1 MKVTIVHTNNKKQLL
16 VSTKTMEKLMER
28 FARDDSKLTIT
39 HFRESVP
46 YLSNN
51 YEGYKDMPK
60 WMHIYPAAEF
70 AKDENN
76 NLKMK
81 AFNGILLLKFG
92 NITDVDGVEGIKRS
106 VAILP
111 STLAA
116 ITGADGKTVIVLIK
130 FQGEKDSLPTS
141 EADAELLYRIAYQQ
155 IFPVYQ
161 AIVKASILVDGP
173 KPSIEAGST
182 LSQEPSIHNSF
193 MMTLDAEPYFNSKA
207 VAMKIDS
214 HARSQNLTPN
224 TGNNQ
229 QMIADSGTAEA
240 KNDNKKEDKN
250 SVRSNIVSMM
260 KLLESRY
267 DFRYNT
273 VMKYVEYLPKDKG
286 WYGYRPVEPRVQK
299 RMTLEVQ
306 LANIRVSIKDVRN
319 YLESDLLST
328 YNPVE
333 DFLFKCAGKW
343 DGKDYIRALAR
354 TVPTDN
360 PYWEDWFYTWFLA
373 MVNQWRSYS
382 HRKYGN
388 SVAPLLISKQ
398 GYNKSTFCRS
408 LVPPELQWGYNDN
421 LVLSEKRQVLQA
433 MCQALLLNLDE
444 FNQISPQVQQGF
456 LKNIIQLPSVKM
468 KPPYGS
474 HVQEF
479 PRMASFIAT
488 SNMEDILS
496 DPSGNRRF
504 LGVELTGPIDV
515 SQLPNYEQLYAQAL
529 AALQA
534 GEKTYFDAEQ
544 TKLIMASNRKFEVI
558 SPVDQYFNLYFDL
571 TDDAKQGEY
580 LTAAEIFQE
589 LKSHIGSS
597 VKLSNLIS
605 FGRKLSQMPSIHRK
619 RFNDGMRYLVVRKS

>member
-1 MKVTIVHTNNKKQLL
+1 
-16 VSTKTMEKLMER
+16 MER
-28 FARDDSKLTIT
+28 FLERIVNDDARNTVEN
-39 HFRESVP
+39 FREYVP
-46 YLSNN
+46 YLMNG
-51 YEGYKDMPK
+51 YDGYKDMPT
-60 WMHIYPAAEF
+60 WMHVHPAAEF
-70 AKDENN
+70 QKSENGL
-76 NLKMK
+76 LKMK
-81 AFNGILLLKFG
+81 KNNGVLLLTF
-92 NITDVDGVEGIKRS
+92 VDINEDGGADAIKQK
-106 VAILP
+106 VASLP

-116 ITGADGKTVIVLIK
+116 FVGADGISLHVLAK
-130 FQGEKDSLPTS
+130 YALAKGALPDE
-141 EADAELLYRIAYQQ
+141 EADADRIYKQVFLTFA
-155 IFPVYQ
+155 PLYQ
-161 AIVKASILVDGP
+161 ALVKAKMQMP
-173 KPSIEAGST
+173 
-182 LSQEPSIHNSF
+182 EPSIFSDFLMTRDSF
-193 MMTLDAEPYFNSKA
+193 PYYREDALPLTLNEVFHGAEKPVESVDEREADKSSGDVDKEGKELSDNIMS
-207 VAMKIDS
+207 
-214 HARSQNLTPN
+214 
-224 TGNNQ
+224 
-229 QMIADSGTAEA
+229 MIGFLCR
-240 KNDNKKEDKN
+240 K
-250 SVRSNIVSMM
+250 
-260 KLLESRY
+260 Y
-267 DFRYNT
+267 DFRYNS
-273 VMKYVEYLPKDKG
+273 VMKCTE
-286 WYGYRPVEPRVQK
+286 YRPKEKDYWGYQPVDARVQK

-333 DFLFKCAGKW
+333 NFLFNCEGKW
-343 DGKDYIRALAR
+343 DGKDHIRALAR

-373 MVNQWRSYS
+373 MVDQWRTYS

-433 MCQALLLNLDE
+433 MCQSLVINLDE

-456 LKNIIQLPSVKM
+456 LKNIIQLPSVKI

-504 LGVELTGPIDV
+504 LGVELTGPINV
-515 SQLPNYEQLYAQAL
+515 SQRPNYEQLYAQAL
-529 AALQA
+529 SALRA

-544 TKLIMASNRKFEVI
+544 TRQIMANNRKFEVV
-558 SPVDQYFNLYFDL
+558 SPVDQYFDLYFDL

-597 VKLSNLIS
+597 LKLNSLIA
-605 FGRKLSQMPSIHRK
+605 FGRKLSQMPTIHRK

>member
-1 MKVTIVHTNNKKQLL
+1 MKFTITHRNKKNQLL
-16 VSTKTMEKLMER
+16 VSTKSLER
-28 FARDDSKLTIT
+28 FLERIVNDDARNTVEN
-39 HFRESVP
+39 FREYVP
-46 YLSNN
+46 YLTNG
-51 YEGYKDMPK
+51 YDGYKDMPT
-60 WMHIYPAAEF
+60 WMHVHPAAEF
-70 AKDENN
+70 QKSENGL
-76 NLKMK
+76 LKMK
-81 AFNGILLLKFG
+81 KNNGVLLLTF
-92 NITDVDGVEGIKRS
+92 VDINEDGGADAIKQK
-106 VAILP
+106 VASLP

-116 ITGADGKTVIVLIK
+116 FVGADGISLHVLAK
-130 FQGEKDSLPTS
+130 YALAKGALPDE
-141 EADAELLYRIAYQQ
+141 EADADRIYKQA
-155 IFPVYQ
+155 FLTFAPLYQ
-161 AIVKASILVDGP
+161 ALVKATMQMP
-173 KPSIEAGST
+173 
-182 LSQEPSIHNSF
+182 EPSIYSDFLMTRDSF
-193 MMTLDAEPYFNSKA
+193 PYYREDALPLTLNEVFHGAEKP
-207 VAMKIDS
+207 
-214 HARSQNLTPN
+214 
-224 TGNNQ
+224 
-229 QMIADSGTAEA
+229 
-240 KNDNKKEDKN
+240 
-250 SVRSNIVSMM
+250 
-260 KLLESRY
+260 LESVDEREADKSSGDVDKEGKELSDNIMSMIGFLCKKY
-267 DFRYNT
+267 DFRYNS
-273 VMKYVEYLPKDKG
+273 VMKCTE
-286 WYGYRPVEPRVQK
+286 YRPKEKDYWGYQPVDARVQK

-333 DFLFKCAGKW
+333 NFLFKCEGKW
-343 DGKDYIRALAR
+343 DGKDHIRALAR

-373 MVNQWRSYS
+373 MVDQWRAYS

-433 MCQALLLNLDE
+433 MCQSLVINLDE

-456 LKNIIQLPSVKM
+456 LKNIIQLPSVKI

-515 SQLPNYEQLYAQAL
+515 SQRPNYEQLYAQAL
-529 AALQA
+529 SALRA

-544 TKLIMASNRKFEVI
+544 TRLIMANNRKFEVV
-558 SPVDQYFNLYFDL
+558 SPVDQYFDLYFDL

-597 VKLSNLIS
+597 LKLNSLIA
-605 FGRKLSQMPSIHRK
+605 FGRKLSQMPTIHRK

>member
-1 MKVTIVHTNNKKQLL
+1 MKFTITHRNKKNQLL
-16 VSTKTMEKLMER
+16 VSTKSLER
-28 FARDDSKLTIT
+28 FLERIVNDDAKNTVEN
-39 HFRESVP
+39 FREYVP
-46 YLSNN
+46 WLTNGYD
-51 YEGYKDMPK
+51 GYKDMPT
-60 WMHIYPAAEF
+60 WMHVHPAAEF
-70 AKDENN
+70 QKSENGL
-76 NLKMK
+76 LKMK
-81 AFNGILLLKFG
+81 QNNGILLLTFV
-92 NITDVDGVEGIKRS
+92 NIKEEGGVAAAKQS
-106 VAILP
+106 VASLP

-116 ITGADGKTVIVLIK
+116 FMGADGISLHVLVKYALSKGTLPNEDAEADRIYK
-130 FQGEKDSLPTS
+130 QAFHTFAPLYQMLVKATMQMPEPSIYSDFLLTRDSLPYYREDALPLMLNEVIHTVEKS
-141 EADAELLYRIAYQQ
+141 VDNINEAD
-155 IFPVYQ
+155 
-161 AIVKASILVDGP
+161 VDNSSEHVD
-173 KPSIEAGST
+173 KDSKV
-182 LSQEPSIHNSF
+182 LSDNIMS
-193 MMTLDAEPYFNSKA
+193 
-207 VAMKIDS
+207 
-214 HARSQNLTPN
+214 
-224 TGNNQ
+224 
-229 QMIADSGTAEA
+229 MIGFLC
-240 KNDNKKEDKN
+240 KK
-250 SVRSNIVSMM
+250 
-260 KLLESRY
+260 Y
-267 DFRYNT
+267 DFRYNS
-273 VMKYVEYLPKDKG
+273 VMKFTEYRPKDKDYWG
-286 WYGYRPVEPRVQK
+286 FQPVDARVQK

-333 DFLFKCAGKW
+333 NFLFKCMGKW
-343 DGKDYIRALAR
+343 DGKDHIRALAR

-360 PYWEDWFYTWFLA
+360 PHWEDWFYTWFLA
-373 MVNQWRSYS
+373 MVDQWRSYS

>member
-1 MKVTIVHTNNKKQLL
+1 MKFTITHRNKKNQLL
-16 VSTKTMEKLMER
+16 VSTKSLER
-28 FARDDSKLTIT
+28 FLGRIVNDDARNTVEN
-39 HFRESVP
+39 FREYVP
-46 YLSNN
+46 YLTNG
-51 YEGYKDMPK
+51 YDGYKDMPT
-60 WMHIYPAAEF
+60 WMHVHPAAEF
-70 AKDENN
+70 QKSENGL
-76 NLKMK
+76 LKMK
-81 AFNGILLLKFG
+81 KNNGVLLLTF
-92 NITDVDGVEGIKRS
+92 VDINEDGGADAIKQK
-106 VAILP
+106 VASLP

-116 ITGADGKTVIVLIK
+116 FVGADGISLHVLAK
-130 FQGEKDSLPTS
+130 YALAKRTLPD
-141 EADAELLYRIAYQQ
+141 EEVAADRIYKQAFLTFAPLYQ
-155 IFPVYQ
+155 VL
-161 AIVKASILVDGP
+161 VKAKMQMP
-173 KPSIEAGST
+173 
-182 LSQEPSIHNSF
+182 EPSIFSDFLMTRDSF
-193 MMTLDAEPYFNSKA
+193 PYYREDALPLTLNEVSHGAEKPVESVDEKEADHSSGGVDNDSKELSDNI
-207 VAMKIDS
+207 MS
-214 HARSQNLTPN
+214 
-224 TGNNQ
+224 
-229 QMIADSGTAEA
+229 MIGFLC
-240 KNDNKKEDKN
+240 KK
-250 SVRSNIVSMM
+250 
-260 KLLESRY
+260 Y
-267 DFRYNT
+267 DFRYNS
-273 VMKYVEYLPKDKG
+273 VMKCTE
-286 WYGYRPVEPRVQK
+286 YRPKEKDYWGYQPVDARVQK

-333 DFLFKCAGKW
+333 NFLFKCEGKW
-343 DGKDYIRALAR
+343 DGKDHIRALAR

-360 PYWEDWFYTWFLA
+360 SYWEDWFYTWFLA
-373 MVNQWRSYS
+373 MVDQWRTYS

-433 MCQALLLNLDE
+433 MCQSLVINLDE

-456 LKNIIQLPSVKM
+456 LKNIIQLPSVKI

-515 SQLPNYEQLYAQAL
+515 SQRPNYEQLYAQAL
-529 AALQA
+529 SALRA

-544 TKLIMASNRKFEVI
+544 TRLIMANNRKFEVV
-558 SPVDQYFNLYFDL
+558 SPVDQYFDLYFDL
-571 TDDAKQGEY
+571 TDNAEQGEY

-597 VKLSNLIS
+597 LKLNSLIA
-605 FGRKLSQMPSIHRK
+605 FGRKLSQMPTIHRK

>member
-1 MKVTIVHTNNKKQLL
+1 MKFTITHRNKKNQLL
-16 VSTKTMEKLMER
+16 VSTKSLER
-28 FARDDSKLTIT
+28 FLGRIVNDDARNTVEN
-39 HFRESVP
+39 FREYVP
-46 YLSNN
+46 YLMNG
-51 YEGYKDMPK
+51 YDGYKDMPT
-60 WMHIYPAAEF
+60 WMHVHPAAEF
-70 AKDENN
+70 QKSENGL
-76 NLKMK
+76 LKMK
-81 AFNGILLLKFG
+81 KNNGVLLLTF
-92 NITDVDGVEGIKRS
+92 VDINEDGGADALKQK
-106 VAILP
+106 VASLP

-116 ITGADGKTVIVLIK
+116 FVGADGISLHVLAK
-130 FQGEKDSLPTS
+130 YALAKGKLPDE
-141 EADAELLYRIAYQQ
+141 EADADRIYKQA
-155 IFPVYQ
+155 FLTFAPLYQ
-161 AIVKASILVDGP
+161 ALVKAKMQMP
-173 KPSIEAGST
+173 
-182 LSQEPSIHNSF
+182 EPSIYSDFLMTRDSF
-193 MMTLDAEPYFNSKA
+193 PYYREDALPLTLNEVFHDAGKPVESVDEREVDKSSGDVDKEGKELSDNIMS
-207 VAMKIDS
+207 
-214 HARSQNLTPN
+214 
-224 TGNNQ
+224 
-229 QMIADSGTAEA
+229 MIGFLC
-240 KNDNKKEDKN
+240 KK
-250 SVRSNIVSMM
+250 
-260 KLLESRY
+260 Y
-267 DFRYNT
+267 DFRYNS
-273 VMKYVEYLPKDKG
+273 VMKCTE
-286 WYGYRPVEPRVQK
+286 YRPKEKDYWGYQPVDARVQK

-333 DFLFKCAGKW
+333 NFLFKCEGKW
-343 DGKDYIRALAR
+343 DGKDHIRALAR

-373 MVNQWRSYS
+373 MVDQWRTYS

-433 MCQALLLNLDE
+433 MCQSLVINLDE

-456 LKNIIQLPSVKM
+456 LKNIIQLPSVKI

-504 LGVELTGPIDV
+504 LGVELTGPINV
-515 SQLPNYEQLYAQAL
+515 SQRPNYEQLYAQAL
-529 AALQA
+529 SALRA

-544 TKLIMASNRKFEVI
+544 TRQIMANNRKFEVL
-558 SPVDQYFNLYFDL
+558 SPVDQYFDLYFDL

-597 VKLSNLIS
+597 LKLNSLIA
-605 FGRKLSQMPSIHRK
+605 FGRKLSQMPTIHRK

>member
-1 MKVTIVHTNNKKQLL
+1 MKFTITHRNKKNQLL
-16 VSTKTMEKLMER
+16 VSTKSLER
-28 FARDDSKLTIT
+28 FLKRIVNDDAKNTVEN
-39 HFRESVP
+39 FREYVP
-46 YLSNN
+46 WLTNGYD
-51 YEGYKDMPK
+51 GYKDMPT
-60 WMHIYPAAEF
+60 WMHVHPAAEF
-70 AKDENN
+70 QKSENGL
-76 NLKMK
+76 LKMK
-81 AFNGILLLKFG
+81 QNNGILLLTFV
-92 NITDVDGVEGIKRS
+92 NIKEEGGVAAVKQS
-106 VAILP
+106 VASLP

-116 ITGADGKTVIVLIK
+116 FMGADGISLHVLVKYALSKGTLPNEEAKADRIYK
-130 FQGEKDSLPTS
+130 QAFHTFAPLYQILVKATMQMPEPSIYSDFLLTRDSLPYYREDALPLMLNEVIHTVEKPVDNIN
-141 EADAELLYRIAYQQ
+141 EADVDNSSEHVDKDSKEL
-155 IFPVYQ
+155 
-161 AIVKASILVDGP
+161 SDNIL
-173 KPSIEAGST
+173 S
-182 LSQEPSIHNSF
+182 
-193 MMTLDAEPYFNSKA
+193 
-207 VAMKIDS
+207 
-214 HARSQNLTPN
+214 
-224 TGNNQ
+224 
-229 QMIADSGTAEA
+229 MIGFLC
-240 KNDNKKEDKN
+240 KK
-250 SVRSNIVSMM
+250 
-260 KLLESRY
+260 Y
-267 DFRYNT
+267 DFRYNS
-273 VMKYVEYLPKDKG
+273 VMKFTEYRPKDKDYWG
-286 WYGYRPVEPRVQK
+286 FQPVDARVQK

-333 DFLFKCAGKW
+333 NFLFKCMGKW
-343 DGKDYIRALAR
+343 DGKDHIRALAR

-360 PYWEDWFYTWFLA
+360 PHWEDWFYTWFLA
-373 MVNQWRSYS
+373 MVDQWRSYS

-571 TDDAKQGEY
+571 TDDVKQGEY

-619 RFNDGMRYLVVRKS
+619 RFNDGMRYLVVQKS

>member
-1 MKVTIVHTNNKKQLL
+1 MKITITHRNNKNQLL
-16 VSTKTMEKLMER
+16 VSTKSLER
-28 FARDDSKLTIT
+28 FLERIVNDDAKNTVAN
-39 HFRESVP
+39 FREYVP
-46 YLSNN
+46 WLTNGYD
-51 YEGYKDMPK
+51 GYKNMAI
-60 WMHIYPAAEF
+60 WMHVHPAAEF
-70 AKDENN
+70 QKSENGL
-76 NLKMK
+76 LKMK
-81 AFNGILLLKFG
+81 QNNGVLLLTFV
-92 NITDVDGVEGIKRS
+92 NIKDDGGVDAVKQK
-106 VAILP
+106 VASLP

-116 ITGADGKTVIVLIK
+116 FMGADGISLNVLVK
-130 FQGEKDSLPTS
+130 YALAKGSLPDNEV
-141 EADAELLYRIAYQQ
+141 EADRIYKQAFQTFAPLYQ
-155 IFPVYQ
+155 IL
-161 AIVKASILVDGP
+161 VKATMQMP
-173 KPSIEAGST
+173 
-182 LSQEPSIHNSF
+182 EPSIYSDFLFTQDASPYYREDALPLVLNEVIHTIEKPVDNLKDAIVDNSEEDVDKDGKELSDNI
-193 MMTLDAEPYFNSKA
+193 M
-207 VAMKIDS
+207 
-214 HARSQNLTPN
+214 R
-224 TGNNQ
+224 
-229 QMIADSGTAEA
+229 MIGFLC
-240 KNDNKKEDKN
+240 KK
-250 SVRSNIVSMM
+250 
-260 KLLESRY
+260 Y
-267 DFRYNT
+267 DFRYNS
-273 VMKYVEYLPKDKG
+273 VMKFTEYRPKDKDY
-286 WYGYRPVEPRVQK
+286 WGYQPVDARVQK

-433 MCQALLLNLDE
+433 MCQALVINLDE

>member
-1 MKVTIVHTNNKKQLL
+1 MKITITHRNNKNQLL
-16 VSTKTMEKLMER
+16 VSTKSLER
-28 FARDDSKLTIT
+28 FLERIVNDDAKNTVAN
-39 HFRESVP
+39 FREYVP
-46 YLSNN
+46 WLTNGYD
-51 YEGYKDMPK
+51 GYKNMAT
-60 WMHIYPAAEF
+60 WMHVHPAAEF
-70 AKDENN
+70 QKSENGL
-76 NLKMK
+76 LKMK
-81 AFNGILLLKFG
+81 QNNGVLLLTFV
-92 NITDVDGVEGIKRS
+92 NIEEDGGVDAVKQK
-106 VAILP
+106 VASLP

-116 ITGADGKTVIVLIK
+116 FMGADGISLNVLVK
-130 FQGEKDSLPTS
+130 YALAKGSLPDDEV
-141 EADAELLYRIAYQQ
+141 EADRIYKQAFQTFAPLYQ
-155 IFPVYQ
+155 IL
-161 AIVKASILVDGP
+161 VKATMQMP
-173 KPSIEAGST
+173 
-182 LSQEPSIHNSF
+182 EPSIYSDFLFTQDASPYYREDALPLVLNEVIHTVEKPVDNLKDAIVDNSEEDVDKDGKELSDNI
-193 MMTLDAEPYFNSKA
+193 M
-207 VAMKIDS
+207 
-214 HARSQNLTPN
+214 R
-224 TGNNQ
+224 
-229 QMIADSGTAEA
+229 MIGFLC
-240 KNDNKKEDKN
+240 KK
-250 SVRSNIVSMM
+250 
-260 KLLESRY
+260 Y
-267 DFRYNT
+267 DFRYNS
-273 VMKYVEYLPKDKG
+273 VMKFTEYRPKDKDY
-286 WYGYRPVEPRVQK
+286 WGYQPVDARVQK

-421 LVLSEKRQVLQA
+421 LVLSEKKQVLQA

-571 TDDAKQGEY
+571 TDDVKQGEY

>member
-1 MKVTIVHTNNKKQLL
+1 MKITITHRNNKNQLL
-16 VSTKTMEKLMER
+16 VSTKSLER
-28 FARDDSKLTIT
+28 FLERIVNDDAKNTVAN
-39 HFRESVP
+39 FREYVP
-46 YLSNN
+46 WLTNGYD
-51 YEGYKDMPK
+51 GYKNMAT
-60 WMHIYPAAEF
+60 WMHVHPAAEF
-70 AKDENN
+70 QKSENGL
-76 NLKMK
+76 LKMK
-81 AFNGILLLKFG
+81 QNNGVLLLTFV
-92 NITDVDGVEGIKRS
+92 NINDDGGVDAIKQK
-106 VAILP
+106 VASLP

-116 ITGADGKTVIVLIK
+116 FMGADGISLNVLVK
-130 FQGEKDSLPTS
+130 YALAKGSLPDNEV
-141 EADAELLYRIAYQQ
+141 EADRIYKQAFQTFAPLYQ
-155 IFPVYQ
+155 IL
-161 AIVKASILVDGP
+161 VKATMQMP
-173 KPSIEAGST
+173 
-182 LSQEPSIHNSF
+182 EPSIYSDFLFTQDASPYYREDALPLVLNEVIHTVEKPVDNLKDAIVDNSEENVDKDGKELSDNI
-193 MMTLDAEPYFNSKA
+193 M
-207 VAMKIDS
+207 
-214 HARSQNLTPN
+214 R
-224 TGNNQ
+224 
-229 QMIADSGTAEA
+229 MIGFLC
-240 KNDNKKEDKN
+240 KK
-250 SVRSNIVSMM
+250 
-260 KLLESRY
+260 Y
-267 DFRYNT
+267 DFRYNS
-273 VMKYVEYLPKDKG
+273 VMKFTEYRPKDKDY
-286 WYGYRPVEPRVQK
+286 WGYQPVDARVQK

-388 SVAPLLISKQ
+388 SVAPLLISRQ

-456 LKNIIQLPSVKM
+456 LKNIIQLPSVKI

-504 LGVELTGPIDV
+504 LGVELTGPINV
-515 SQLPNYEQLYAQAL
+515 SQRPNYEQLYAQAL
-529 AALQA
+529 SALRA

-544 TKLIMASNRKFEVI
+544 TRLIMANNRKFEVV
-558 SPVDQYFNLYFDL
+558 SPVDQYFDLYFDL

-597 VKLSNLIS
+597 LKLNSLIA

>member
-1 MKVTIVHTNNKKQLL
+1 MKFTITHRDKKNQLL
-16 VSTKTMEKLMER
+16 VSTKSLER
-28 FARDDSKLTIT
+28 FLERIVNDDARNTVEN
-39 HFRESVP
+39 FREYVP
-46 YLSNN
+46 YLTNG
-51 YEGYKDMPK
+51 YDGYKDMPT
-60 WMHIYPAAEF
+60 WMHVHPAAEF
-70 AKDENN
+70 QKSENGL
-76 NLKMK
+76 LKMK
-81 AFNGILLLKFG
+81 KNNGVLLLTF
-92 NITDVDGVEGIKRS
+92 VDINEDGGADAIKQK
-106 VAILP
+106 VASLP

-116 ITGADGKTVIVLIK
+116 FVGADGISLHVLAK
-130 FQGEKDSLPTS
+130 YALAKGALPDE
-141 EADAELLYRIAYQQ
+141 EADADRIYKQA
-155 IFPVYQ
+155 FLTFAPLYQ
-161 AIVKASILVDGP
+161 ALVKAKMQMP
-173 KPSIEAGST
+173 
-182 LSQEPSIHNSF
+182 EPSIYSDFLMTRDSFPYYREDALPLTLNEVFHGAEKPVESVDERDADNSSA
-193 MMTLDAEPYFNSKA
+193 DVDNDSKELSDNI
-207 VAMKIDS
+207 MS
-214 HARSQNLTPN
+214 
-224 TGNNQ
+224 
-229 QMIADSGTAEA
+229 MIGFLC
-240 KNDNKKEDKN
+240 KK
-250 SVRSNIVSMM
+250 
-260 KLLESRY
+260 Y
-267 DFRYNT
+267 DFRYNS
-273 VMKYVEYLPKDKG
+273 VMKCTE
-286 WYGYRPVEPRVQK
+286 YRPKEKDYWGYQPVDARVQK

-333 DFLFKCAGKW
+333 NFLFKCEGKW
-343 DGKDYIRALAR
+343 DGKDHIRALAR

-373 MVNQWRSYS
+373 MVDQWRTYS

-433 MCQALLLNLDE
+433 MCQSLVINLDE

-456 LKNIIQLPSVKM
+456 LKNIIQLPSVKI

-504 LGVELTGPIDV
+504 LGVELTGPINV
-515 SQLPNYEQLYAQAL
+515 SQRPNYEQLYAQAL
-529 AALQA
+529 SALRA

-544 TKLIMASNRKFEVI
+544 TRQIMANNRKFEVV

-571 TDDAKQGEY
+571 TDDVKQGEY

-597 VKLSNLIS
+597 LKLNSLIA
-605 FGRKLSQMPSIHRK
+605 FGRKLSQMPTIHRK

>member
-1 MKVTIVHTNNKKQLL
+1 MKITITHRNNKNQLL
-16 VSTKTMEKLMER
+16 VSTKSLER
-28 FARDDSKLTIT
+28 FLERIVNDDAKNTVAN
-39 HFRESVP
+39 FREYVP
-46 YLSNN
+46 WLTNGYD
-51 YEGYKDMPK
+51 GYKNMAT
-60 WMHIYPAAEF
+60 WMHVHPAAEF
-70 AKDENN
+70 QKSENGL
-76 NLKMK
+76 LKMK
-81 AFNGILLLKFG
+81 QNNGVLLLTFV
-92 NITDVDGVEGIKRS
+92 NIEEDGGVDAVKQK
-106 VAILP
+106 VASLP

-116 ITGADGKTVIVLIK
+116 FMGADGISLNVLVK
-130 FQGEKDSLPTS
+130 YALAKGSLPDNEV
-141 EADAELLYRIAYQQ
+141 EADRIYKQAFQTFAPLYQ
-155 IFPVYQ
+155 IL
-161 AIVKASILVDGP
+161 VKATMQMP
-173 KPSIEAGST
+173 
-182 LSQEPSIHNSF
+182 EPSICSDFLFTQDASPYYREDALPLVLNEVIHTVEKPVDNLKDAIVDNSEEDVDKDGKELSDNI
-193 MMTLDAEPYFNSKA
+193 M
-207 VAMKIDS
+207 
-214 HARSQNLTPN
+214 R
-224 TGNNQ
+224 
-229 QMIADSGTAEA
+229 MIGFLC
-240 KNDNKKEDKN
+240 KK
-250 SVRSNIVSMM
+250 
-260 KLLESRY
+260 Y
-267 DFRYNT
+267 DFRYNS
-273 VMKYVEYLPKDKG
+273 VMKFTEYRPKDKDY
-286 WYGYRPVEPRVQK
+286 WGYQPVDARVQK

-433 MCQALLLNLDE
+433 MCQTLLLNLDE

-558 SPVDQYFNLYFDL
+558 SPIDQYFNLYFDL
-571 TDDAKQGEY
+571 TDDAKLGEY

>member
-1 MKVTIVHTNNKKQLL
+1 MKITITHRNNKNQLL
-16 VSTKTMEKLMER
+16 VSTKSLER
-28 FARDDSKLTIT
+28 FLERIVNDDAKNTVAN
-39 HFRESVP
+39 FREYVP
-46 YLSNN
+46 WLTNGYD
-51 YEGYKDMPK
+51 GYKNMAT
-60 WMHIYPAAEF
+60 WMHVHPAAEF
-70 AKDENN
+70 QKSENGL
-76 NLKMK
+76 LKMK
-81 AFNGILLLKFG
+81 QNNGVLLLTFV
-92 NITDVDGVEGIKRS
+92 NIKEDGGVDAVKQK
-106 VAILP
+106 VASLP

-116 ITGADGKTVIVLIK
+116 FMGADGISLNVLVK
-130 FQGEKDSLPTS
+130 YALAKGSLPDDEV
-141 EADAELLYRIAYQQ
+141 EADRIYKQAFQTFAPLYQ
-155 IFPVYQ
+155 IL
-161 AIVKASILVDGP
+161 VKATMQMP
-173 KPSIEAGST
+173 
-182 LSQEPSIHNSF
+182 EPSIYSDFLFTQDASPYYREEALPLVLNEVIHTIEKPVDNLKDAIVDNSEEDVDKDGKELSDNI
-193 MMTLDAEPYFNSKA
+193 M
-207 VAMKIDS
+207 
-214 HARSQNLTPN
+214 R
-224 TGNNQ
+224 
-229 QMIADSGTAEA
+229 MIGFLC
-240 KNDNKKEDKN
+240 KK
-250 SVRSNIVSMM
+250 
-260 KLLESRY
+260 Y
-267 DFRYNT
+267 DFRYNS
-273 VMKYVEYLPKDKG
+273 VMKFTEYRPKDKDY
-286 WYGYRPVEPRVQK
+286 WGYQPVDARVQK

>member
-1 MKVTIVHTNNKKQLL
+1 MKITITHRNNKNQLL
-16 VSTKTMEKLMER
+16 VSTKSLER
-28 FARDDSKLTIT
+28 FLERIVNDDAKNTVAN
-39 HFRESVP
+39 FREYVP
-46 YLSNN
+46 WLTNGYD
-51 YEGYKDMPK
+51 GYKNMAT
-60 WMHIYPAAEF
+60 WMHVHPAAEF
-70 AKDENN
+70 QKSENGL
-76 NLKMK
+76 LKMK
-81 AFNGILLLKFG
+81 QNNGILLLTFV
-92 NITDVDGVEGIKRS
+92 NIKDDGGVDAVKQK
-106 VAILP
+106 VASLP

-116 ITGADGKTVIVLIK
+116 FMGVDGISLNVLVK
-130 FQGEKDSLPTS
+130 YALAKGSLPDNEV
-141 EADAELLYRIAYQQ
+141 EADRIYKQAFQTFAPLYQ
-155 IFPVYQ
+155 IL
-161 AIVKASILVDGP
+161 VKATMQMP
-173 KPSIEAGST
+173 
-182 LSQEPSIHNSF
+182 EPSIYSDFLFTQDASPYYREDALPLVLNEVIHTIEKPVDNLKDAIVDNSQEDVDKDGKELSDNI
-193 MMTLDAEPYFNSKA
+193 M
-207 VAMKIDS
+207 
-214 HARSQNLTPN
+214 R
-224 TGNNQ
+224 
-229 QMIADSGTAEA
+229 MIGFLC
-240 KNDNKKEDKN
+240 KK
-250 SVRSNIVSMM
+250 
-260 KLLESRY
+260 Y
-267 DFRYNT
+267 DFRYNS
-273 VMKYVEYLPKDKG
+273 VMKFTEYRPKDKDY
-286 WYGYRPVEPRVQK
+286 WGYQPVDARVQK

>member
-1 MKVTIVHTNNKKQLL
+1 MKFTITHRNKKNQLL
-16 VSTKTMEKLMER
+16 VSTKSLER
-28 FARDDSKLTIT
+28 FLERIVNDDAKNTVEN
-39 HFRESVP
+39 FREYVP
-46 YLSNN
+46 WLTNGYD
-51 YEGYKDMPK
+51 GYKDMPT
-60 WMHIYPAAEF
+60 WMHVHPAAEF
-70 AKDENN
+70 QKSENGL
-76 NLKMK
+76 LKMK
-81 AFNGILLLKFG
+81 QNNGILLLTFV
-92 NITDVDGVEGIKRS
+92 NIKEEGGVAAAKQN
-106 VAILP
+106 VASLP

-116 ITGADGKTVIVLIK
+116 FMGADGISLHVLVK
-130 FQGEKDSLPTS
+130 YALSKGTLPNEEA
-141 EADAELLYRIAYQQ
+141 EADRIYKQAFHTFAPLYQ
-155 IFPVYQ
+155 IL
-161 AIVKASILVDGP
+161 VKATMQMP
-173 KPSIEAGST
+173 
-182 LSQEPSIHNSF
+182 EPSIYSDFLLTRDALPYYREDALPLMLNEVIHTVEKPVDNMNEVDVDNSF
-193 MMTLDAEPYFNSKA
+193 EHVDKDSKELSDNI
-207 VAMKIDS
+207 MS
-214 HARSQNLTPN
+214 
-224 TGNNQ
+224 
-229 QMIADSGTAEA
+229 MIRFLC
-240 KNDNKKEDKN
+240 KK
-250 SVRSNIVSMM
+250 
-260 KLLESRY
+260 Y
-267 DFRYNT
+267 DFRYNS
-273 VMKYVEYLPKDKG
+273 VMKFTEYRPKDKDYWG
-286 WYGYRPVEPRVQK
+286 FQPVDARVQK

-333 DFLFKCAGKW
+333 NFLFKCMGKW
-343 DGKDYIRALAR
+343 DGKDHIRALAR

-360 PYWEDWFYTWFLA
+360 PHWEDWFYTWFLA
-373 MVNQWRSYS
+373 MVDQWRSYS

-571 TDDAKQGEY
+571 TDDAKLGEY

-619 RFNDGMRYLVVRKS
+619 RFNDGMRYLVARKS

>member
-1 MKVTIVHTNNKKQLL
+1 MTMKITITHRNNKNQLL
-16 VSTKTMEKLMER
+16 VSTKSLER
-28 FARDDSKLTIT
+28 FLERIVNDDAKNTVAN
-39 HFRESVP
+39 FREYVP
-46 YLSNN
+46 WLTNGYD
-51 YEGYKDMPK
+51 GYKNMAT
-60 WMHIYPAAEF
+60 WMHVHPAAEF
-70 AKDENN
+70 QKSENGL
-76 NLKMK
+76 LKMK
-81 AFNGILLLKFG
+81 QNNGVLLLTFV
-92 NITDVDGVEGIKRS
+92 NIKEDGGEDAVKQK
-106 VAILP
+106 VASLP

-116 ITGADGKTVIVLIK
+116 FIGADGISLNVLVK
-130 FQGEKDSLPTS
+130 YALAKGSLPDNEV
-141 EADAELLYRIAYQQ
+141 EADRIYKRAFQTFAPLYQ
-155 IFPVYQ
+155 IL
-161 AIVKASILVDGP
+161 VKATMQMP
-173 KPSIEAGST
+173 
-182 LSQEPSIHNSF
+182 EPSIYSDFLFTQDASPYYREDALPLVLNEVIHTVEKPVDNLKDAIVDNSEEDVDKDGKELSDNI
-193 MMTLDAEPYFNSKA
+193 M
-207 VAMKIDS
+207 
-214 HARSQNLTPN
+214 R
-224 TGNNQ
+224 
-229 QMIADSGTAEA
+229 MIGFLC
-240 KNDNKKEDKN
+240 KK
-250 SVRSNIVSMM
+250 
-260 KLLESRY
+260 Y
-267 DFRYNT
+267 DFRYNS
-273 VMKYVEYLPKDKG
+273 VMKFTEYRPKDKDY
-286 WYGYRPVEPRVQK
+286 WGYQPVDARVQK

-456 LKNIIQLPSVKM
+456 LKNIIQLPNVKM

-571 TDDAKQGEY
+571 TDDAKLGEY

>member
-1 MKVTIVHTNNKKQLL
+1 MK
-16 VSTKTMEKLMER
+16 
-28 FARDDSKLTIT
+28 FTIT
-39 HFRESVP
+39 HRDKKNQLLISTKSLERFLERIVNDDARNTVENFREYVP
-46 YLSNN
+46 YLTNG
-51 YEGYKDMPK
+51 YEGYKDMPT
-60 WMHIYPAAEF
+60 WMHVHPAAEF
-70 AKDENN
+70 QKSENG
-76 NLKMK
+76 LLRMK
-81 AFNGILLLKFG
+81 KNNGILLLTF
-92 NITDVDGVEGIKRS
+92 VDINEDGGADAIKQK
-106 VAILP
+106 VASLP

-116 ITGADGKTVIVLIK
+116 FVGADGISLHVLAK
-130 FQGEKDSLPTS
+130 YALAKGALPDE
-141 EADAELLYRIAYQQ
+141 EADADRIYKQA
-155 IFPVYQ
+155 FLTFAPLYQ
-161 AIVKASILVDGP
+161 ALVKAKMQMP
-173 KPSIEAGST
+173 
-182 LSQEPSIHNSF
+182 EPSIYSDFLMTRDSF
-193 MMTLDAEPYFNSKA
+193 PYYREDAFPLTLNEVFHGAEKTVESVDEKEADHSSGEVDNDSKELSDNI
-207 VAMKIDS
+207 M
-214 HARSQNLTPN
+214 
-224 TGNNQ
+224 G
-229 QMIADSGTAEA
+229 MIGFLC
-240 KNDNKKEDKN
+240 KK
-250 SVRSNIVSMM
+250 
-260 KLLESRY
+260 Y
-267 DFRYNT
+267 DFRYNS
-273 VMKYVEYLPKDKG
+273 VMKCTE
-286 WYGYRPVEPRVQK
+286 YRPKEKDYWGYQPVDARVQK

-333 DFLFKCAGKW
+333 NFLFKCEGKW
-343 DGKDYIRALAR
+343 DGKDHIRALAR

-373 MVNQWRSYS
+373 MVDQWRAYS

-433 MCQALLLNLDE
+433 MCQSLVINLDE

-456 LKNIIQLPSVKM
+456 LKNIIQLPSVKI

-504 LGVELTGPIDV
+504 LGVELTGPINV
-515 SQLPNYEQLYAQAL
+515 SQRPNYEQLYAQAL
-529 AALQA
+529 SALRA

-544 TKLIMASNRKFEVI
+544 TRQIMANNRKFEVL
-558 SPVDQYFNLYFDL
+558 SPVDQYFDLYFDL

-597 VKLSNLIS
+597 LKLNSLIA
-605 FGRKLSQMPSIHRK
+605 FGRKLSQMPTIHRK

>member
-1 MKVTIVHTNNKKQLL
+1 MKFTITHRNKKNQLL
-16 VSTKTMEKLMER
+16 VSTKSLER
-28 FARDDSKLTIT
+28 FLERIVNDDAKNTVEN
-39 HFRESVP
+39 FREYVP
-46 YLSNN
+46 WLTNGYD
-51 YEGYKDMPK
+51 GYKDMPT
-60 WMHIYPAAEF
+60 WMHVHPAAEF
-70 AKDENN
+70 QKSENGL
-76 NLKMK
+76 LKMK
-81 AFNGILLLKFG
+81 QNNGILLLTFV
-92 NITDVDGVEGIKRS
+92 NIKEEGGVAAAKQS
-106 VAILP
+106 VASLP

-116 ITGADGKTVIVLIK
+116 FMGADGISLHVLVK
-130 FQGEKDSLPTS
+130 YALSKGTLPNEEA
-141 EADAELLYRIAYQQ
+141 EADRIYKQAFHTFAPLYQ
-155 IFPVYQ
+155 IL
-161 AIVKASILVDGP
+161 VKATIQMP
-173 KPSIEAGST
+173 
-182 LSQEPSIHNSF
+182 EPSIYSDFLLTRDALPYYREDALPLMLNEVIHTVEKPVDNINEAGVDNSSEHV
-193 MMTLDAEPYFNSKA
+193 DKDSKELSDN
-207 VAMKIDS
+207 ILS
-214 HARSQNLTPN
+214 
-224 TGNNQ
+224 
-229 QMIADSGTAEA
+229 MIGFLC
-240 KNDNKKEDKN
+240 KK
-250 SVRSNIVSMM
+250 
-260 KLLESRY
+260 Y
-267 DFRYNT
+267 DFRYNS
-273 VMKYVEYLPKDKG
+273 VMKFTEYRPKDKDYWG
-286 WYGYRPVEPRVQK
+286 FQPVDARVQK

-333 DFLFKCAGKW
+333 NFLFKCMGKW
-343 DGKDYIRALAR
+343 DGKDHIRALGR

-360 PYWEDWFYTWFLA
+360 PHWEDWFYTWFLA
-373 MVNQWRSYS
+373 MVDQWRSYS

-571 TDDAKQGEY
+571 TDDAKLGEY

-589 LKSHIGSS
+589 LKSHIGEVEQSHQ
-597 VKLSNLIS
+597 L
-605 FGRKLSQMPSIHRK
+605 RSQAFSDAIHPSQA
-619 RFNDGMRYLVVRKS
+619 F

>member
-1 MKVTIVHTNNKKQLL
+1 MKITITHRNNKNQLL
-16 VSTKTMEKLMER
+16 VSTKSLER
-28 FARDDSKLTIT
+28 FLERIVNDDAKNTVAN
-39 HFRESVP
+39 FREYVP
-46 YLSNN
+46 WLTNGYD
-51 YEGYKDMPK
+51 GYKNMAT
-60 WMHIYPAAEF
+60 WMHVHPAAEF
-70 AKDENN
+70 QKSENGL
-76 NLKMK
+76 LKMK
-81 AFNGILLLKFG
+81 QNNGVLLLTFV
-92 NITDVDGVEGIKRS
+92 NINDDGGVDAIKQK
-106 VAILP
+106 VASLP

-116 ITGADGKTVIVLIK
+116 FMGADGISLNVLVK
-130 FQGEKDSLPTS
+130 YALAKGSLPDNEV
-141 EADAELLYRIAYQQ
+141 EADRIYKQAFQTFAPLYQ
-155 IFPVYQ
+155 IL
-161 AIVKASILVDGP
+161 VKATMQMP
-173 KPSIEAGST
+173 
-182 LSQEPSIHNSF
+182 EPSIYSDFLFTQDASPYYREDALPLVLNEVIHTVEKPVDNLKDAIVDNSEENVDKDGKELSDNI
-193 MMTLDAEPYFNSKA
+193 M
-207 VAMKIDS
+207 
-214 HARSQNLTPN
+214 R
-224 TGNNQ
+224 
-229 QMIADSGTAEA
+229 MIGFLC
-240 KNDNKKEDKN
+240 KK
-250 SVRSNIVSMM
+250 
-260 KLLESRY
+260 Y
-267 DFRYNT
+267 DFRYNS
-273 VMKYVEYLPKDKG
+273 VMKFTEYRPKDKDY
-286 WYGYRPVEPRVQK
+286 WGYQPVDARVQK

-388 SVAPLLISKQ
+388 SVAPLLISRQ

-571 TDDAKQGEY
+571 TDDAKLGEY

>member
-1 MKVTIVHTNNKKQLL
+1 MKFTITHRNKKNQLL
-16 VSTKTMEKLMER
+16 VSTKSLER
-28 FARDDSKLTIT
+28 FLERIVNDDAKNTVEN
-39 HFRESVP
+39 FREYVP
-46 YLSNN
+46 WLTNGYD
-51 YEGYKDMPK
+51 GYKDMPT
-60 WMHIYPAAEF
+60 WMHVHPAAEF
-70 AKDENN
+70 QKSENGL
-76 NLKMK
+76 LKMK
-81 AFNGILLLKFG
+81 QNNGILLLTFV
-92 NITDVDGVEGIKRS
+92 NIKEEGGVAAAKQN
-106 VAILP
+106 VASLP
-111 STLAA
+111 STLTAFM
-116 ITGADGKTVIVLIK
+116 GADGISLHVLVKYALSKGTLPNEEAEADRIYK
-130 FQGEKDSLPTS
+130 QAFHTFAPLYQILVKATMQMPEPSIYSDFLLTRDSLPYYR
-141 EADAELLYRIAYQQ
+141 EDALPLMLNEVIHTVEK
-155 IFPVYQ
+155 PVDNMNE
-161 AIVKASILVDGP
+161 VDVD
-173 KPSIEAGST
+173 
-182 LSQEPSIHNSF
+182 NSF
-193 MMTLDAEPYFNSKA
+193 EHVDKDSKELSDNI
-207 VAMKIDS
+207 MS
-214 HARSQNLTPN
+214 
-224 TGNNQ
+224 
-229 QMIADSGTAEA
+229 MIRFLC
-240 KNDNKKEDKN
+240 KK
-250 SVRSNIVSMM
+250 
-260 KLLESRY
+260 Y
-267 DFRYNT
+267 DFRYNS
-273 VMKYVEYLPKDKG
+273 VMKFTEYRPKDKDYWG
-286 WYGYRPVEPRVQK
+286 FQPVDARVQK

-333 DFLFKCAGKW
+333 NFLFKCMGKW
-343 DGKDYIRALAR
+343 DGKDHIRALAR

-360 PYWEDWFYTWFLA
+360 PHWEDWFYTWFLA
-373 MVNQWRSYS
+373 MVDQWRSYS

-571 TDDAKQGEY
+571 TDDAKLGEY

-619 RFNDGMRYLVVRKS
+619 RFNDGMRYLVARKS

>member
-1 MKVTIVHTNNKKQLL
+1 MKFTITHRNKKNQLL
-16 VSTKTMEKLMER
+16 VSTKSLER
-28 FARDDSKLTIT
+28 FLERIVNDDARNTVEN
-39 HFRESVP
+39 FREYVP
-46 YLSNN
+46 YLTNG
-51 YEGYKDMPK
+51 YDGYKDMPT
-60 WMHIYPAAEF
+60 WMHVHPAAEF
-70 AKDENN
+70 QKSENGL
-76 NLKMK
+76 LKMK
-81 AFNGILLLKFG
+81 KNNGVLLLTF
-92 NITDVDGVEGIKRS
+92 VDINEDGGADAIKQK
-106 VAILP
+106 VASLP

-116 ITGADGKTVIVLIK
+116 FVGADGISLHVLTK
-130 FQGEKDSLPTS
+130 YALAKGTLPDE
-141 EADAELLYRIAYQQ
+141 EADADRIYKQA
-155 IFPVYQ
+155 FLTFAPLYQ
-161 AIVKASILVDGP
+161 ALVKAKMQMP
-173 KPSIEAGST
+173 
-182 LSQEPSIHNSF
+182 EPSIYSDFLMTRDSF
-193 MMTLDAEPYFNSKA
+193 PYYREDALPLTLNEVFHDAGKPVESVDEREVDKSSGDVDKEGKELSDNIMS
-207 VAMKIDS
+207 
-214 HARSQNLTPN
+214 
-224 TGNNQ
+224 
-229 QMIADSGTAEA
+229 MIGFLC
-240 KNDNKKEDKN
+240 KK
-250 SVRSNIVSMM
+250 
-260 KLLESRY
+260 Y
-267 DFRYNT
+267 DFRYNS
-273 VMKYVEYLPKDKG
+273 VMKCTE
-286 WYGYRPVEPRVQK
+286 YRPKEKDYWGYQPVDARVQK

-333 DFLFKCAGKW
+333 NFLFNCEGKW
-343 DGKDYIRALAR
+343 DGKDHIRALAR

-373 MVNQWRSYS
+373 MVDQWRTYS

-433 MCQALLLNLDE
+433 MCQSLVINLDE

-456 LKNIIQLPSVKM
+456 LKNIIQLPSVKI

-504 LGVELTGPIDV
+504 LGVELTGPINV
-515 SQLPNYEQLYAQAL
+515 SQRPNYEQLYAQAL
-529 AALQA
+529 SALRA

-544 TKLIMASNRKFEVI
+544 TRQIMANNRKFEVL
-558 SPVDQYFNLYFDL
+558 SPVDQYFDLYFDL

-597 VKLSNLIS
+597 LKLNSLIA
-605 FGRKLSQMPSIHRK
+605 FGRKLSQMPTIHRK

>member
-1 MKVTIVHTNNKKQLL
+1 MKFTITHRNKKNQLL
-16 VSTKTMEKLMER
+16 VSTKSLER
-28 FARDDSKLTIT
+28 FLERIVNDDARNTVEN
-39 HFRESVP
+39 FREYVP
-46 YLSNN
+46 YLTNG
-51 YEGYKDMPK
+51 YEGYKDMPT
-60 WMHIYPAAEF
+60 WMHVHPAAEF
-70 AKDENN
+70 QKSENGL
-76 NLKMK
+76 LKMK
-81 AFNGILLLKFG
+81 KNNGVLLLTF
-92 NITDVDGVEGIKRS
+92 VDINEDGGADAIKQK
-106 VAILP
+106 VASLP

-116 ITGADGKTVIVLIK
+116 FVGADGISLHVLAK
-130 FQGEKDSLPTS
+130 YVLAKGTLPDE
-141 EADAELLYRIAYQQ
+141 EADADRIYKQA
-155 IFPVYQ
+155 FLTFAPLYQ
-161 AIVKASILVDGP
+161 ALVKAKMQMP
-173 KPSIEAGST
+173 
-182 LSQEPSIHNSF
+182 EPSIYSDFLMTRDSF
-193 MMTLDAEPYFNSKA
+193 PYYREDALPLTLNEVFHDADKPVESVDEREVDKSSGDVDKEGKELSDNIMS
-207 VAMKIDS
+207 
-214 HARSQNLTPN
+214 
-224 TGNNQ
+224 
-229 QMIADSGTAEA
+229 MIGFLC
-240 KNDNKKEDKN
+240 KK
-250 SVRSNIVSMM
+250 
-260 KLLESRY
+260 Y
-267 DFRYNT
+267 DFRYNS
-273 VMKYVEYLPKDKG
+273 VMKCTE
-286 WYGYRPVEPRVQK
+286 YRPKEKDYWGYQPVDARVQK

-333 DFLFKCAGKW
+333 NFLFKCEGKW
-343 DGKDYIRALAR
+343 DGKDHIRALAR

-373 MVNQWRSYS
+373 MVDQWRTYS

-433 MCQALLLNLDE
+433 MCQSLVINLDE

-456 LKNIIQLPSVKM
+456 LKNIIQLPSVKI

-479 PRMASFIAT
+479 PRMASFVAT

-515 SQLPNYEQLYAQAL
+515 SQRPNYEQLYAQAL
-529 AALQA
+529 SALRA

-544 TKLIMASNRKFEVI
+544 TRLIMANNRKFEVV
-558 SPVDQYFNLYFDL
+558 SPVDQYFDLYFDL

-589 LKSHIGSS
+589 MKSHIGSS
-597 VKLSNLIS
+597 LKLNSLIA
-605 FGRKLSQMPSIHRK
+605 FGRKLSQMPTIHRK

>member
-1 MKVTIVHTNNKKQLL
+1 MKITITHRNNKNQLL
-16 VSTKTMEKLMER
+16 VSTKSLER
-28 FARDDSKLTIT
+28 FLERIVNDDAKNTVAN
-39 HFRESVP
+39 FREYVP
-46 YLSNN
+46 WLTNGYD
-51 YEGYKDMPK
+51 GYKNMAT
-60 WMHIYPAAEF
+60 WMHVHPAAEF
-70 AKDENN
+70 QKSENGL
-76 NLKMK
+76 LKMK
-81 AFNGILLLKFG
+81 QNNGVLLLTFV
-92 NITDVDGVEGIKRS
+92 NIEEDGGVDAVKQK
-106 VAILP
+106 VASLP

-116 ITGADGKTVIVLIK
+116 FMGADGISLNVLVK
-130 FQGEKDSLPTS
+130 YALAKGSLPDNEV
-141 EADAELLYRIAYQQ
+141 EADRIYKQAFQTFAPLYQ
-155 IFPVYQ
+155 IL
-161 AIVKASILVDGP
+161 VKATMQMP
-173 KPSIEAGST
+173 
-182 LSQEPSIHNSF
+182 EPSIYSDFLFTQDASPYYREDALPLVLNEVIHTVEKPVDNLKDAIVDNSEEDVDKDGKELSDNI
-193 MMTLDAEPYFNSKA
+193 M
-207 VAMKIDS
+207 
-214 HARSQNLTPN
+214 R
-224 TGNNQ
+224 
-229 QMIADSGTAEA
+229 MIGFLC
-240 KNDNKKEDKN
+240 KK
-250 SVRSNIVSMM
+250 
-260 KLLESRY
+260 Y
-267 DFRYNT
+267 DFRYNS
-273 VMKYVEYLPKDKG
+273 VMKFTEYRPKDKDY
-286 WYGYRPVEPRVQK
+286 WGYQPVDARVQK

-373 MVNQWRSYS
+373 MVDQWRSYS

-444 FNQISPQVQQGF
+444 FNQISPQVQQGL

>member
-1 MKVTIVHTNNKKQLL
+1 MKFTITHRNKKNQLL
-16 VSTKTMEKLMER
+16 VSTKSLER
-28 FARDDSKLTIT
+28 FLERIVNDDAKNTVEN
-39 HFRESVP
+39 FREYVP
-46 YLSNN
+46 WLTNGYD
-51 YEGYKDMPK
+51 GYKDMPT
-60 WMHIYPAAEF
+60 WMHVHPAAEF
-70 AKDENN
+70 QKSENGL
-76 NLKMK
+76 LKMK
-81 AFNGILLLKFG
+81 QNNGILLLTFV
-92 NITDVDGVEGIKRS
+92 NIKEEGGVAAAKQS
-106 VAILP
+106 VASLP

-116 ITGADGKTVIVLIK
+116 FMGADGISLHVLVK
-130 FQGEKDSLPTS
+130 YALSKGTLPNEEA
-141 EADAELLYRIAYQQ
+141 EADRIYKQAFHTFAPLYQ
-155 IFPVYQ
+155 IL
-161 AIVKASILVDGP
+161 VKATMQMP
-173 KPSIEAGST
+173 
-182 LSQEPSIHNSF
+182 EPSIYSDFLLTRDALPYYREDALPLMLNEVIHTVEKPVDNMNEVDVDNSF
-193 MMTLDAEPYFNSKA
+193 EHVDKDSKELSDNI
-207 VAMKIDS
+207 MS
-214 HARSQNLTPN
+214 
-224 TGNNQ
+224 
-229 QMIADSGTAEA
+229 MIGFLC
-240 KNDNKKEDKN
+240 KK
-250 SVRSNIVSMM
+250 
-260 KLLESRY
+260 Y
-267 DFRYNT
+267 DFRYNS
-273 VMKYVEYLPKDKG
+273 VMKFTEYRPKDKDYWG
-286 WYGYRPVEPRVQK
+286 FQPVDARVQK

-333 DFLFKCAGKW
+333 NFLFKCMGKW
-343 DGKDYIRALAR
+343 DGKDHIRALAR

-360 PYWEDWFYTWFLA
+360 PHWEDWFYTWFLA
-373 MVNQWRSYS
+373 MVDQWRSYS

-571 TDDAKQGEY
+571 TDDVKQGEY

-619 RFNDGMRYLVVRKS
+619 RFNDGMRYLVARKS

>member
-1 MKVTIVHTNNKKQLL
+1 MKFTITHRNKKNQLL
-16 VSTKTMEKLMER
+16 VSTKSLER
-28 FARDDSKLTIT
+28 FLERIVNDDARNTVEN
-39 HFRESVP
+39 FREYVP
-46 YLSNN
+46 YLTNG
-51 YEGYKDMPK
+51 YDGYKDMPT
-60 WMHIYPAAEF
+60 WMHVHPAAEF
-70 AKDENN
+70 QKSENGL
-76 NLKMK
+76 LKMK
-81 AFNGILLLKFG
+81 KNNGVLLLTF
-92 NITDVDGVEGIKRS
+92 VDINEDGGADAIKQK
-106 VAILP
+106 VASLP

-116 ITGADGKTVIVLIK
+116 FVGADGISLHVLAK
-130 FQGEKDSLPTS
+130 YALAKGALPDE
-141 EADAELLYRIAYQQ
+141 EADADRIYKQA
-155 IFPVYQ
+155 FLTFAPLYQ
-161 AIVKASILVDGP
+161 ALVKAKMQMP
-173 KPSIEAGST
+173 
-182 LSQEPSIHNSF
+182 EPSIFSDFLMTRDSF
-193 MMTLDAEPYFNSKA
+193 PYYREDALPLTLNEVFHDAEKPVESVDERKVDKSSGDVDNDSKELSDNI
-207 VAMKIDS
+207 MS
-214 HARSQNLTPN
+214 
-224 TGNNQ
+224 
-229 QMIADSGTAEA
+229 MIGFLC
-240 KNDNKKEDKN
+240 KK
-250 SVRSNIVSMM
+250 
-260 KLLESRY
+260 Y
-267 DFRYNT
+267 DFRYNS
-273 VMKYVEYLPKDKG
+273 VMKCTE
-286 WYGYRPVEPRVQK
+286 YRPKEKDYWGYQPVDARVQK

-333 DFLFKCAGKW
+333 NFLFNCEGKW
-343 DGKDYIRALAR
+343 DGKDHIRALAR

-373 MVNQWRSYS
+373 MVDQWRAYS

-433 MCQALLLNLDE
+433 MCQSLVINLDE

-456 LKNIIQLPSVKM
+456 LKNIIQLPSVKI

-504 LGVELTGPIDV
+504 LGVELTGSIDV
-515 SQLPNYEQLYAQAL
+515 SQRPNYEQLYAQAL
-529 AALQA
+529 SALRA

-544 TKLIMASNRKFEVI
+544 TRQIMANNRKFEVL
-558 SPVDQYFNLYFDL
+558 SPVDQYFDLYFDL
-571 TDDAKQGEY
+571 TDNAEQGEY

-597 VKLSNLIS
+597 LKLNSLIA
-605 FGRKLSQMPSIHRK
+605 FGRKLSQMPTIHRK

>member
-1 MKVTIVHTNNKKQLL
+1 MTMKITITHRNNKNQLL
-16 VSTKTMEKLMER
+16 VSTKSLER
-28 FARDDSKLTIT
+28 FLERIVNDDAKNTVAN
-39 HFRESVP
+39 FREYVP
-46 YLSNN
+46 WLTNGYD
-51 YEGYKDMPK
+51 GYKNMAT
-60 WMHIYPAAEF
+60 WMHVHPAAEF
-70 AKDENN
+70 QKSENGL
-76 NLKMK
+76 LKMK
-81 AFNGILLLKFG
+81 QNNGVLLLTFV
-92 NITDVDGVEGIKRS
+92 NIEEDGGVDAVKQK
-106 VAILP
+106 VASLP

-116 ITGADGKTVIVLIK
+116 FMGADGISLNVLVK
-130 FQGEKDSLPTS
+130 YALAKGSLPDNEV
-141 EADAELLYRIAYQQ
+141 EADRIYKQAFQTFAPLYQ
-155 IFPVYQ
+155 IL
-161 AIVKASILVDGP
+161 VKAMMQMP
-173 KPSIEAGST
+173 
-182 LSQEPSIHNSF
+182 EPSIYSDFLFTQDASPYYREDALPLVLNEVIHTVEKPVDNLKDAIVDNSEEDVDKDGKELSDNI
-193 MMTLDAEPYFNSKA
+193 M
-207 VAMKIDS
+207 
-214 HARSQNLTPN
+214 R
-224 TGNNQ
+224 
-229 QMIADSGTAEA
+229 MIGFLC
-240 KNDNKKEDKN
+240 KK
-250 SVRSNIVSMM
+250 
-260 KLLESRY
+260 Y
-267 DFRYNT
+267 DFRYNS
-273 VMKYVEYLPKDKG
+273 VMKFTEYRPKDKDY
-286 WYGYRPVEPRVQK
+286 WGYQPVDARVQK

-529 AALQA
+529 SALQA

-571 TDDAKQGEY
+571 TDDVKLGEY

>member
-1 MKVTIVHTNNKKQLL
+1 MKITITHRNNKNQLL
-16 VSTKTMEKLMER
+16 VSTKSLER
-28 FARDDSKLTIT
+28 FLERIVNDDAKNTVAN
-39 HFRESVP
+39 FREYVP
-46 YLSNN
+46 WLTNGYD
-51 YEGYKDMPK
+51 GYKNMAS
-60 WMHIYPAAEF
+60 WMHVHPAAEF
-70 AKDENN
+70 QKSENGL
-76 NLKMK
+76 LKMK
-81 AFNGILLLKFG
+81 QNNGVLLLTFV
-92 NITDVDGVEGIKRS
+92 NIEEDGGVDAVKQK
-106 VAILP
+106 VASLP

-116 ITGADGKTVIVLIK
+116 FMGADGISLNVLVK
-130 FQGEKDSLPTS
+130 YALAKGSLPDNEV
-141 EADAELLYRIAYQQ
+141 EADRIYKQAFQTFAPLYQ
-155 IFPVYQ
+155 IL
-161 AIVKASILVDGP
+161 VKATMQMP
-173 KPSIEAGST
+173 
-182 LSQEPSIHNSF
+182 EPSIYSDFLFTQDASPYYREDALPLVLNEVIHTVEKPVDNLKDAIVDNSEEDVDKDGKELSDNI
-193 MMTLDAEPYFNSKA
+193 M
-207 VAMKIDS
+207 
-214 HARSQNLTPN
+214 R
-224 TGNNQ
+224 
-229 QMIADSGTAEA
+229 MIGFLC
-240 KNDNKKEDKN
+240 KK
-250 SVRSNIVSMM
+250 
-260 KLLESRY
+260 Y
-267 DFRYNT
+267 DFRYNS
-273 VMKYVEYLPKDKG
+273 VMKFTEYRPKDKDY
-286 WYGYRPVEPRVQK
+286 WGYQPVDARVQK

-496 DPSGNRRF
+496 DPTGNRRF

-571 TDDAKQGEY
+571 TDDVKLGEY

>member
-1 MKVTIVHTNNKKQLL
+1 MTMKITITHRNNKNQLL
-16 VSTKTMEKLMER
+16 VSTKSLER
-28 FARDDSKLTIT
+28 FLERIVNDDAKNTVAN
-39 HFRESVP
+39 FREYVP
-46 YLSNN
+46 WLTN
-51 YEGYKDMPK
+51 GYDGFKNMAT
-60 WMHIYPAAEF
+60 WMHVHPAAEF
-70 AKDENN
+70 QKSENGL
-76 NLKMK
+76 LKMK
-81 AFNGILLLKFG
+81 QNNGVLLLTFV
-92 NITDVDGVEGIKRS
+92 NIEEDGGVDAVKQK
-106 VAILP
+106 VASLP

-116 ITGADGKTVIVLIK
+116 FMGADGISLNVLVK
-130 FQGEKDSLPTS
+130 YALAKGSLPDNEV
-141 EADAELLYRIAYQQ
+141 EADRIYKQAFQTFAPLYQ
-155 IFPVYQ
+155 IL
-161 AIVKASILVDGP
+161 VKATMQMP
-173 KPSIEAGST
+173 
-182 LSQEPSIHNSF
+182 EPSIYSDFLFTQDASPYYREDALPLVLNEVIHTVEKPVDNLKDVIVDNSEEDVDKDGKELSDNI
-193 MMTLDAEPYFNSKA
+193 M
-207 VAMKIDS
+207 
-214 HARSQNLTPN
+214 R
-224 TGNNQ
+224 
-229 QMIADSGTAEA
+229 MIGFLC
-240 KNDNKKEDKN
+240 KK
-250 SVRSNIVSMM
+250 
-260 KLLESRY
+260 Y
-267 DFRYNT
+267 DFRYNS
-273 VMKYVEYLPKDKG
+273 VMKFTEYRPKDKDY
-286 WYGYRPVEPRVQK
+286 WGYQPVDARVQK

-306 LANIRVSIKDVRN
+306 LANIHVSIKDVRN

-388 SVAPLLISKQ
+388 SVAPLLISRQ

-529 AALQA
+529 AALQV

-571 TDDAKQGEY
+571 TDDAKLGEY

>member
-1 MKVTIVHTNNKKQLL
+1 MKITITHRNNKNQLL
-16 VSTKTMEKLMER
+16 VSTKSLER
-28 FARDDSKLTIT
+28 FLERIVNDDAKNTVAN
-39 HFRESVP
+39 FREYVP
-46 YLSNN
+46 WLTNGYD
-51 YEGYKDMPK
+51 GYKNMAI
-60 WMHIYPAAEF
+60 WMHVHPAAEF
-70 AKDENN
+70 QKSENGL
-76 NLKMK
+76 LKMK
-81 AFNGILLLKFG
+81 QNNGVLLLTFV
-92 NITDVDGVEGIKRS
+92 NIEEDGGVDAVKQK
-106 VAILP
+106 VASLP

-116 ITGADGKTVIVLIK
+116 FMGADGISLNVLVK
-130 FQGEKDSLPTS
+130 YALAKGSLPDDEV
-141 EADAELLYRIAYQQ
+141 EADRIYRQAFQTFAPLYQ
-155 IFPVYQ
+155 IL
-161 AIVKASILVDGP
+161 VKATMQMP
-173 KPSIEAGST
+173 
-182 LSQEPSIHNSF
+182 EPSIYSDFLFTQDASPYYREDALPLVLNEVIHTIEKPVDNLKDVIVDNSEEDVDKDGKELSDNI
-193 MMTLDAEPYFNSKA
+193 M
-207 VAMKIDS
+207 
-214 HARSQNLTPN
+214 R
-224 TGNNQ
+224 
-229 QMIADSGTAEA
+229 MIGFLC
-240 KNDNKKEDKN
+240 KK
-250 SVRSNIVSMM
+250 
-260 KLLESRY
+260 Y
-267 DFRYNT
+267 DFRYNS
-273 VMKYVEYLPKDKG
+273 VMKFTEYRPKDKDY
-286 WYGYRPVEPRVQK
+286 WGYQPVDARVQK

-343 DGKDYIRALAR
+343 DGKDYIRALAC

-421 LVLSEKRQVLQA
+421 LVLSEKKQVLQA

-571 TDDAKQGEY
+571 TDDVKLGEY

>member
-16 VSTKTMEKLMER
+16 VSTKTIEKLMER

-70 AKDENN
+70 AKDDNN

-130 FQGEKDSLPTS
+130 FQGENDTLPTS
-141 EADAELLYRIAYQQ
+141 EADAEHLYRIAYQQ

-193 MMTLDAEPYFNSKA
+193 MMTLDAEPYFNDKA

-214 HARSQNLTPN
+214 HARSQSPAPN
-224 TGNNQ
+224 TDNNQ
-229 QMIADSGTAEA
+229 QTIPDFRAPEGG
-240 KNDNKKEDKN
+240 KKVDKN
-250 SVRSNIVSMM
+250 SIRENIVNMM
-260 KLLESRY
+260 QLLESRY

-273 VMKYVEYLPKDKG
+273 VMKFVEYMPKEKG
-286 WYGYRPVEPRVQK
+286 WYGYQPVEPRVQK

-306 LANIRVSIKDVRN
+306 LADIRVSIKDVRN
-319 YLESDLLST
+319 FLESDYIKN
-328 YNPVE
+328 YNPIDE
-333 DFLFKCAGKW
+333 YLFQCYDKW
-343 DGKDYIRALAR
+343 DGKDHIRALAR
-354 TVPTDN
+354 TVPTAN
-360 PYWEDWFYTWFLA
+360 PHWADWFYTWFLG
-373 MVNQWRSYS
+373 MVDQWRGYS
-382 HRKYGN
+382 HRQYGN

-398 GYNKSTFCRS
+398 GYNKSTFCRR
-408 LVPPELQWGYNDN
+408 LLPPELQWGYSDN
-421 LVLSEKRQVLQA
+421 LILSEKRQVYQA
-433 MCQALLLNLDE
+433 MAQFMVINLDE

-456 LKNIIQLPSVKM
+456 LKNLIQLPTLKY

-474 HVQEF
+474 HVMEF
-479 PRMASFIAT
+479 PRLASFIAT
-488 SNMEDILS
+488 SNMKDILS

-504 LGVELTGPIDV
+504 IGVELTGPIDV
-515 SQLPNYEQLYAQAL
+515 SVRPNYQQLFAQAL
-529 AALQA
+529 SALNN
-534 GEKTYFDAEQ
+534 GEKSYFDAQ
-544 TKLIMASNRKFEVI
+544 QVKLIMKSNSQFEI
-558 SPVDQYFNLYFDL
+558 IQPIDQYFLLYFELVEDE
-571 TDDAKQGEY
+571 KEGEY
-580 LTAAEIFQE
+580 LTAAEIFDY
-589 LKSHIGSS
+589 LKKQIGSS
-597 VKLSNLIS
+597 LKVNSLMG
-605 FGRKLSQMPSIHRK
+605 FGRKLANMSELKHK
-619 RFNDGMRYLVVRKS
+619 RFADGMKYLVKKK

>member
-1 MKVTIVHTNNKKQLL
+1 MKFTITHRNKKNQLL
-16 VSTKTMEKLMER
+16 VSTKSLER
-28 FARDDSKLTIT
+28 FLERIVNDDARNTVEN
-39 HFRESVP
+39 FREYVP
-46 YLSNN
+46 YLTNG
-51 YEGYKDMPK
+51 YDGYKDMPT
-60 WMHIYPAAEF
+60 WMHVHPAAEF
-70 AKDENN
+70 QKSENGL
-76 NLKMK
+76 LKMK
-81 AFNGILLLKFG
+81 KNNGVLLLTF
-92 NITDVDGVEGIKRS
+92 VDINEDGGADAIKQK
-106 VAILP
+106 VASLP

-116 ITGADGKTVIVLIK
+116 FVGADGISLHVLAK
-130 FQGEKDSLPTS
+130 YALAKGALPDE
-141 EADAELLYRIAYQQ
+141 EADADRIYKQA
-155 IFPVYQ
+155 FLTFAPLYQ
-161 AIVKASILVDGP
+161 ALVKAKMQMP
-173 KPSIEAGST
+173 
-182 LSQEPSIHNSF
+182 EPSIYSDFLMTRDSF
-193 MMTLDAEPYFNSKA
+193 PYYREDALPLTLNEVFHDAGKPVESVDEREVDKSSGDVDKEGKELSDNIMS
-207 VAMKIDS
+207 
-214 HARSQNLTPN
+214 
-224 TGNNQ
+224 
-229 QMIADSGTAEA
+229 MIGFLC
-240 KNDNKKEDKN
+240 KK
-250 SVRSNIVSMM
+250 
-260 KLLESRY
+260 Y
-267 DFRYNT
+267 DFRYNS
-273 VMKYVEYLPKDKG
+273 VMKCTE
-286 WYGYRPVEPRVQK
+286 YRPKEKDYWGYQPVDARVQK

-333 DFLFKCAGKW
+333 NFLFNCEGKW
-343 DGKDYIRALAR
+343 DGKDHIRALAR

-373 MVNQWRSYS
+373 MVDQWRAYS

-433 MCQALLLNLDE
+433 MCQSLVINLDE

-456 LKNIIQLPSVKM
+456 LKNIIQLPSVKI

-504 LGVELTGPIDV
+504 LGVELTGPINV
-515 SQLPNYEQLYAQAL
+515 SQRPNYEQLYAQAL
-529 AALQA
+529 SALRA

-544 TKLIMASNRKFEVI
+544 TRQIMANNRKFEVV
-558 SPVDQYFNLYFDL
+558 SPVDQYFDLYFDL
-571 TDDAKQGEY
+571 TDDAEQGEY

-597 VKLSNLIS
+597 LKLNSLIA
-605 FGRKLSQMPSIHRK
+605 FGRKLSQMPTIHRK

>member
-1 MKVTIVHTNNKKQLL
+1 MKFTITHRNKKNQLL
-16 VSTKTMEKLMER
+16 VSTKSLER
-28 FARDDSKLTIT
+28 FLERIVNDDARNTVEN
-39 HFRESVP
+39 FREYVP
-46 YLSNN
+46 YLTNG
-51 YEGYKDMPK
+51 YEGYKDMPT
-60 WMHIYPAAEF
+60 WMHVHPAAEF
-70 AKDENN
+70 QKSENGL
-76 NLKMK
+76 LKMK
-81 AFNGILLLKFG
+81 KNNGILLLTF
-92 NITDVDGVEGIKRS
+92 VDINEDGGADAIKQK
-106 VAILP
+106 VASLP

-116 ITGADGKTVIVLIK
+116 FVGADGISLHVLAK
-130 FQGEKDSLPTS
+130 YALAKGALPDE
-141 EADAELLYRIAYQQ
+141 EADADRIYKQVFLTFA
-155 IFPVYQ
+155 PLYQ
-161 AIVKASILVDGP
+161 ALVKAKMQMP
-173 KPSIEAGST
+173 
-182 LSQEPSIHNSF
+182 EPSIFSDFLMTRDSF
-193 MMTLDAEPYFNSKA
+193 PYYREDALPLTLNEVFHGAEKPVESVDEREVDKSSGDVDKEGKELSDNIMS
-207 VAMKIDS
+207 
-214 HARSQNLTPN
+214 
-224 TGNNQ
+224 
-229 QMIADSGTAEA
+229 MIGFLCR
-240 KNDNKKEDKN
+240 K
-250 SVRSNIVSMM
+250 
-260 KLLESRY
+260 Y
-267 DFRYNT
+267 DFRYNS
-273 VMKYVEYLPKDKG
+273 VMKCTE
-286 WYGYRPVEPRVQK
+286 YRPKEKDYWGYQPVDARVQK

-328 YNPVE
+328 YNPIE
-333 DFLFKCAGKW
+333 NFLFNCEGKW
-343 DGKDYIRALAR
+343 DGKDHIRTLAR

-373 MVNQWRSYS
+373 MVDQWRTYS

-571 TDDAKQGEY
+571 TDDAKLGEY

>member
-1 MKVTIVHTNNKKQLL
+1 MKFTITHRNKKNQLL
-16 VSTKTMEKLMER
+16 VSTKSLER
-28 FARDDSKLTIT
+28 FLERIVNDDAKNTVEN
-39 HFRESVP
+39 FREYVP
-46 YLSNN
+46 WLTNGYDV
-51 YEGYKDMPK
+51 YKDMPT
-60 WMHIYPAAEF
+60 WMHVHPAAEF
-70 AKDENN
+70 QKSENGL
-76 NLKMK
+76 LKMK
-81 AFNGILLLKFG
+81 QNNGILLLTFV
-92 NITDVDGVEGIKRS
+92 NIEEEGGVAAAKQN
-106 VAILP
+106 VASLP

-116 ITGADGKTVIVLIK
+116 FMGADGISLHVLVKYALSKGTLPNEEAEADRIYK
-130 FQGEKDSLPTS
+130 QAFHTFAPLYQILVKATMQMPEPSIYSDFLLTRDSLPYYR
-141 EADAELLYRIAYQQ
+141 EDALPLMLNEVIHTVEK
-155 IFPVYQ
+155 PVDNMNE
-161 AIVKASILVDGP
+161 VDVD
-173 KPSIEAGST
+173 
-182 LSQEPSIHNSF
+182 NSF
-193 MMTLDAEPYFNSKA
+193 EHVDKDSKELSDNI
-207 VAMKIDS
+207 MS
-214 HARSQNLTPN
+214 
-224 TGNNQ
+224 
-229 QMIADSGTAEA
+229 MIGFLC
-240 KNDNKKEDKN
+240 KK
-250 SVRSNIVSMM
+250 
-260 KLLESRY
+260 Y
-267 DFRYNT
+267 DFRYNS
-273 VMKYVEYLPKDKG
+273 VMKFTEYRPKDKDYWG
-286 WYGYRPVEPRVQK
+286 FQPVDARVQK

-333 DFLFKCAGKW
+333 NFLFKCMGKW
-343 DGKDYIRALAR
+343 DGKDHIRALAR

-360 PYWEDWFYTWFLA
+360 PHWEDWFYTWFLA
-373 MVNQWRSYS
+373 MVDQWRSYS

-529 AALQA
+529 SALQA

-571 TDDAKQGEY
+571 TDDAKLGEY

-619 RFNDGMRYLVVRKS
+619 RFNDGMRYLVARKS

>member
-1 MKVTIVHTNNKKQLL
+1 MKFTITHRNKKNQLL
-16 VSTKTMEKLMER
+16 VSTKSLER
-28 FARDDSKLTIT
+28 FLERIVNDDARNTVEN
-39 HFRESVP
+39 FREYVP
-46 YLSNN
+46 YLTNG
-51 YEGYKDMPK
+51 YDGYKDMPT
-60 WMHIYPAAEF
+60 WMHVHPAAEF
-70 AKDENN
+70 QKSENGL
-76 NLKMK
+76 LKMK
-81 AFNGILLLKFG
+81 KNNGVLLLTF
-92 NITDVDGVEGIKRS
+92 VDIDEDGGADAIKQK
-106 VAILP
+106 VASLP

-116 ITGADGKTVIVLIK
+116 FVGADGISLHVLAK
-130 FQGEKDSLPTS
+130 YALAKGALPDE
-141 EADAELLYRIAYQQ
+141 EADADRIYKQA
-155 IFPVYQ
+155 FLTFAPLYQ
-161 AIVKASILVDGP
+161 ALVKAKMQMP
-173 KPSIEAGST
+173 
-182 LSQEPSIHNSF
+182 EPSIYSDFLMTRDSF
-193 MMTLDAEPYFNSKA
+193 PYYREDALPLTLNEVFHGAEKPVESVDEKEVDKSSGDVDKEGKELSDNIMS
-207 VAMKIDS
+207 
-214 HARSQNLTPN
+214 
-224 TGNNQ
+224 
-229 QMIADSGTAEA
+229 MIGFLC
-240 KNDNKKEDKN
+240 KK
-250 SVRSNIVSMM
+250 
-260 KLLESRY
+260 Y
-267 DFRYNT
+267 DFRYNS
-273 VMKYVEYLPKDKG
+273 VMKCTE
-286 WYGYRPVEPRVQK
+286 YRPKEKDYWGYQPVDARVQK

-333 DFLFKCAGKW
+333 NFLYKCEGKW
-343 DGKDYIRALAR
+343 DGKDHIRALAR

-373 MVNQWRSYS
+373 MVDQWRAYS

-433 MCQALLLNLDE
+433 MCQSLVINLDE

-456 LKNIIQLPSVKM
+456 LKNIIQLPSVKI

-515 SQLPNYEQLYAQAL
+515 SQRPNYEQLYAQAL
-529 AALQA
+529 SALRA
-534 GEKTYFDAEQ
+534 GEKTFFDAEQ
-544 TKLIMASNRKFEVI
+544 TRLIMANNRKFEVV
-558 SPVDQYFNLYFDL
+558 SPVDQYFDLYFDL

-597 VKLSNLIS
+597 LKLNSLIA
-605 FGRKLSQMPSIHRK
+605 FGRKLSQMPTIHRK

>member
-1 MKVTIVHTNNKKQLL
+1 MKITITHRNNKNQLL
-16 VSTKTMEKLMER
+16 VSTKSLER
-28 FARDDSKLTIT
+28 FLERIVNDDAKNTVAN
-39 HFRESVP
+39 FREYVP
-46 YLSNN
+46 WLTNGYD
-51 YEGYKDMPK
+51 GYKNMAT
-60 WMHIYPAAEF
+60 WMHVHPAAEF
-70 AKDENN
+70 QKSENGL
-76 NLKMK
+76 LKMK
-81 AFNGILLLKFG
+81 QNNGVLLLTFV
-92 NITDVDGVEGIKRS
+92 NIKEDGGVDAVKQK
-106 VAILP
+106 VASLP

-116 ITGADGKTVIVLIK
+116 FMGADGISLNVLVK
-130 FQGEKDSLPTS
+130 YALAKGSLPDEEV
-141 EADAELLYRIAYQQ
+141 EADRIYKQAFQTFAPLYQ
-155 IFPVYQ
+155 IL
-161 AIVKASILVDGP
+161 VKATMQMP
-173 KPSIEAGST
+173 
-182 LSQEPSIHNSF
+182 EPSIFSDFLFTQDASPYYREDALPLVLNEVIHTVEKPVDNLKDAIVDNSEEDVDKDGKELSDNI
-193 MMTLDAEPYFNSKA
+193 M
-207 VAMKIDS
+207 
-214 HARSQNLTPN
+214 R
-224 TGNNQ
+224 
-229 QMIADSGTAEA
+229 MIGFLC
-240 KNDNKKEDKN
+240 KK
-250 SVRSNIVSMM
+250 
-260 KLLESRY
+260 Y
-267 DFRYNT
+267 DFRYNS
-273 VMKYVEYLPKDKG
+273 VMKFTEYRPKDKDY
-286 WYGYRPVEPRVQK
+286 WGYQPVDARVQK

-571 TDDAKQGEY
+571 TDDAKLGEY

>member
-1 MKVTIVHTNNKKQLL
+1 MKFTITHRTKKNQLL
-16 VSTKTMEKLMER
+16 VSTKSLER
-28 FARDDSKLTIT
+28 FLERIVNDDAKNTVEN
-39 HFRESVP
+39 FREYVP
-46 YLSNN
+46 WLTNGYD
-51 YEGYKDMPK
+51 GYKDMPT
-60 WMHIYPAAEF
+60 WMHVHPAAEF
-70 AKDENN
+70 QKSENGL
-76 NLKMK
+76 LKMK
-81 AFNGILLLKFG
+81 QNNGILLLTFV
-92 NITDVDGVEGIKRS
+92 NIKEEGGVAAAKQS
-106 VAILP
+106 VASLP

-116 ITGADGKTVIVLIK
+116 FMGADGISLHVLVK
-130 FQGEKDSLPTS
+130 YALSKGTLPNEEA
-141 EADAELLYRIAYQQ
+141 EADRIYKQAFHTFAPLYQ
-155 IFPVYQ
+155 IL
-161 AIVKASILVDGP
+161 VKATMQMP
-173 KPSIEAGST
+173 
-182 LSQEPSIHNSF
+182 EPSIYSDFLLTRDALPYYREDALPLMLNEVIHTVEKPVDNMNEVDVDNSF
-193 MMTLDAEPYFNSKA
+193 EHVDKDSKELSDNI
-207 VAMKIDS
+207 MS
-214 HARSQNLTPN
+214 
-224 TGNNQ
+224 
-229 QMIADSGTAEA
+229 MIRFLC
-240 KNDNKKEDKN
+240 KK
-250 SVRSNIVSMM
+250 
-260 KLLESRY
+260 Y
-267 DFRYNT
+267 DFRYNS
-273 VMKYVEYLPKDKG
+273 VMKFTEYRPKDKDYWG
-286 WYGYRPVEPRVQK
+286 FQPVDARVQK

-333 DFLFKCAGKW
+333 NFLFKCMGKW
-343 DGKDYIRALAR
+343 DGKDHIRSLAR

-360 PYWEDWFYTWFLA
+360 PHWEDWFYTWFLA
-373 MVNQWRSYS
+373 MVDQWRSYS

-388 SVAPLLISKQ
+388 SVAPLLISRQ

-444 FNQISPQVQQGF
+444 FNQISPQVQQVF

>member
-1 MKVTIVHTNNKKQLL
+1 MKFTITHRNKKNQLL
-16 VSTKTMEKLMER
+16 VSTKSLER
-28 FARDDSKLTIT
+28 FLERIVNDDAKNTVEN
-39 HFRESVP
+39 FREYVP
-46 YLSNN
+46 WLTNGYD
-51 YEGYKDMPK
+51 GYKDMPT
-60 WMHIYPAAEF
+60 WMHVHPAAEF
-70 AKDENN
+70 QKSENGL
-76 NLKMK
+76 LKMK
-81 AFNGILLLKFG
+81 QNNGILLLTFV
-92 NITDVDGVEGIKRS
+92 NIKEEGGVAAAKQS
-106 VAILP
+106 VASLP

-116 ITGADGKTVIVLIK
+116 FMGADGISLHVLVKYALSRGTLPNEEAEADRIYK
-130 FQGEKDSLPTS
+130 QAFHTFAPLYQILVKATMQMPEPSIYSDFLLTRDSLPYYREDALPLMLNEVIHTVEKPVDNIN
-141 EADAELLYRIAYQQ
+141 EADVDNSSEHVDKDSKELSDNIM
-155 IFPVYQ
+155 
-161 AIVKASILVDGP
+161 S
-173 KPSIEAGST
+173 
-182 LSQEPSIHNSF
+182 
-193 MMTLDAEPYFNSKA
+193 
-207 VAMKIDS
+207 
-214 HARSQNLTPN
+214 
-224 TGNNQ
+224 
-229 QMIADSGTAEA
+229 MIGFLR
-240 KNDNKKEDKN
+240 KK
-250 SVRSNIVSMM
+250 
-260 KLLESRY
+260 Y
-267 DFRYNT
+267 DFRYNS
-273 VMKYVEYLPKDKG
+273 VMKFTEYRPKDKDYWG
-286 WYGYRPVEPRVQK
+286 FQPVDARVQK

-333 DFLFKCAGKW
+333 NFLFKCMGKW
-343 DGKDYIRALAR
+343 DGKDHIRALAR

-360 PYWEDWFYTWFLA
+360 PHWEDWFYTWFLA
-373 MVNQWRSYS
+373 MVDQWRSYS

-433 MCQALLLNLDE
+433 MCQALVINLDE

>member
-1 MKVTIVHTNNKKQLL
+1 MKFTITHRNKKNQLL
-16 VSTKTMEKLMER
+16 VSTKSLER
-28 FARDDSKLTIT
+28 FLERIVNDDAKNTVEN
-39 HFRESVP
+39 FREYVP
-46 YLSNN
+46 WLTNGYD
-51 YEGYKDMPK
+51 GYKDMPT
-60 WMHIYPAAEF
+60 WMHVHPAAEF
-70 AKDENN
+70 QKSENGL
-76 NLKMK
+76 LKMK
-81 AFNGILLLKFG
+81 QNNGILLLTFV
-92 NITDVDGVEGIKRS
+92 NIKEEGGVAAAKQN
-106 VAILP
+106 VASLP

-116 ITGADGKTVIVLIK
+116 FMGADGISLHVLVK
-130 FQGEKDSLPTS
+130 YALSKGTLPNEEA
-141 EADAELLYRIAYQQ
+141 EADRIYKQAFHTFAPLYQ
-155 IFPVYQ
+155 IL
-161 AIVKASILVDGP
+161 VKATMQMP
-173 KPSIEAGST
+173 
-182 LSQEPSIHNSF
+182 EPSIYSDFLLTRDALPYYREDALPLMLNEVIHTVEKPVDNMNEVDVDNSF
-193 MMTLDAEPYFNSKA
+193 EHVDKDSKELSDNI
-207 VAMKIDS
+207 MS
-214 HARSQNLTPN
+214 
-224 TGNNQ
+224 
-229 QMIADSGTAEA
+229 MIGFLC
-240 KNDNKKEDKN
+240 KK
-250 SVRSNIVSMM
+250 
-260 KLLESRY
+260 Y
-267 DFRYNT
+267 DFRYNS
-273 VMKYVEYLPKDKG
+273 VMKFTEYRPKDKDYWG
-286 WYGYRPVEPRVQK
+286 FQPVDARVQK

-333 DFLFKCAGKW
+333 NFLFKCMGKW
-343 DGKDYIRALAR
+343 DGKDHIRALAR

-360 PYWEDWFYTWFLA
+360 PHWEDWFYTWFLA
-373 MVNQWRSYS
+373 MVDQWRSYS

-529 AALQA
+529 SALQA

-571 TDDAKQGEY
+571 TDDAKLGEY

>member
-1 MKVTIVHTNNKKQLL
+1 MKFTITHRNKKNQLL
-16 VSTKTMEKLMER
+16 VSTKSLER
-28 FARDDSKLTIT
+28 FLERIVNDDARNTVEN
-39 HFRESVP
+39 FREYVP
-46 YLSNN
+46 YLMNG
-51 YEGYKDMPK
+51 YDGYKDMPT
-60 WMHIYPAAEF
+60 WMHVHPAAEF
-70 AKDENN
+70 QKSENGL
-76 NLKMK
+76 LKMK
-81 AFNGILLLKFG
+81 KNNGVLLLTF
-92 NITDVDGVEGIKRS
+92 VDINEDGGADAIKQK
-106 VAILP
+106 VASLP

-116 ITGADGKTVIVLIK
+116 FVGADGISLHVLAK
-130 FQGEKDSLPTS
+130 YALAKGVLPDE
-141 EADAELLYRIAYQQ
+141 EADADRIYKQA
-155 IFPVYQ
+155 FLTFAPLYQ
-161 AIVKASILVDGP
+161 ALVKAKMQMP
-173 KPSIEAGST
+173 
-182 LSQEPSIHNSF
+182 EPSIYSDFLMTRDSF
-193 MMTLDAEPYFNSKA
+193 PYYREDALPLTLNEVFHGAEKP
-207 VAMKIDS
+207 
-214 HARSQNLTPN
+214 
-224 TGNNQ
+224 
-229 QMIADSGTAEA
+229 
-240 KNDNKKEDKN
+240 
-250 SVRSNIVSMM
+250 
-260 KLLESRY
+260 LESVDEKEADNSSGDVDKEGKELSDNIMSMIGFLCKKY
-267 DFRYNT
+267 DFRYNS
-273 VMKYVEYLPKDKG
+273 VMKCTE
-286 WYGYRPVEPRVQK
+286 YRPKEKDYWGYQPVDARVQK

-333 DFLFKCAGKW
+333 NFLFNCEGKW
-343 DGKDYIRALAR
+343 DGKDHIRALAR

-373 MVNQWRSYS
+373 MVDQWRTYS

-433 MCQALLLNLDE
+433 MCQSLVINLDE

-456 LKNIIQLPSVKM
+456 LKNIIQLPSVKI

-504 LGVELTGPIDV
+504 LGVELTGPINV
-515 SQLPNYEQLYAQAL
+515 SQRPNYEQLYAQAL
-529 AALQA
+529 SALRA

-544 TKLIMASNRKFEVI
+544 TRQIMANNRKFEVL
-558 SPVDQYFNLYFDL
+558 SPVDQYFDLYFDL

-597 VKLSNLIS
+597 LKLNSLIA
-605 FGRKLSQMPSIHRK
+605 FGRKLSQMPTIHRK